1 MYVHISEVSQLKL
14 HCKPNGDRAYLANR
28 PIWLLPLAIQ
38 PWYYWVPRPK
48 DTSWQRALLPRTSP
62 AKFAY
67 AIFVGIRYLKVWA
80 FEKLRP
86 RIGPWH
92 TTQILRS
99 PKLSTV
105 ELSLDGLH
113 QSSHRRF
120 IVWHISI
127 STANIHTI
135 LYTYI
140 NISYII
146 LYISGCVF
154 KSKWSNW
161 KCEFQCHHLWC
172 TQSFDHNVQRCFFS
186 PNCFTIPS
194 PPIRFSVIRKKTHHL
209 TVAVL
214 VVVTLKKY
222 AIWYMVHQQDAD
234 NITNQQTSNIL
245 PQS

>member
-161 KCEFQCHHLWC
+161 KCEFQCHHLWR
-172 TQSFDHNVQRCFFS
+172 TQSFDHNVQRCFF
-186 PNCFTIPS
+186 
-194 PPIRFSVIRKKTHHL
+194 PPIASPSHHHQFGSVWYEKKL
-209 TVAVL
+209 I
-214 VVVTLKKY
+214 
-222 AIWYMVHQQDAD
+222 IWLWQCW
-234 NITNQQTSNIL
+234 
-245 PQS
+245 

>member
-14 HCKPNGDRAYLANR
+14 HCKPNGDRAYLANS
-28 PIWLLPLAIQ
+28 PVWLLPLAIQ

-86 RIGPWH
+86 RIRPWH

-120 IVWHISI
+120 ILWHISI
-127 STANIHTI
+127 SNANMHTI

-140 NISYII
+140 NISYTIYLI
-146 LYISGCVF
+146 YMAVC
-154 KSKWSNW
+154 SNPNGPI
-161 KCEFQCHHLWC
+161 ENV
-172 TQSFDHNVQRCFFS
+172 SFNVTICRAHNLSITMYKDFFS
-186 PNCFTIPS
+186 PQLLHH
-194 PPIRFSVIRKKTHHL
+194 PITTNSVQCDTKNLI
-209 TVAVL
+209 
-214 VVVTLKKY
+214 
-222 AIWYMVHQQDAD
+222 IWLWQCW
-234 NITNQQTSNIL
+234 
-245 PQS
+245 